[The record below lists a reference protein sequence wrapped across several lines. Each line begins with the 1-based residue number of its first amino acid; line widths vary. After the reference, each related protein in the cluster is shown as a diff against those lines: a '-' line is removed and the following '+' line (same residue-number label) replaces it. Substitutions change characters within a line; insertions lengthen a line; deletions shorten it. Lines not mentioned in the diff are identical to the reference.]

1 MLIIAKKSMY
11 FYSNGYLTSIRD
23 SANLF
28 ITLSDDYKDIT
39 IKNEDINEAVL
50 MYIMFGGDEIPI
62 IK

>member
-23 SANLF
+23 SDKLF
-28 ITLSDDYKDIT
+28 ITLSNDYKDIT
-39 IKNEDINEAVL
+39 IKIEYINESVY
-50 MYIMFGGDEIPI
+50 MYIMFGGNEIPI

>member
-1 MLIIAKKSMY
+1 MY

-50 MYIMFGGDEIPI
+50 MYIMFGGNEIPI

>member
-1 MLIIAKKSMY
+1 MLIIAKKSI
-11 FYSNGYLTSIRD
+11 YSNGYLTSIRD
-23 SANLF
+23 SADLF

-50 MYIMFGGDEIPI
+50 MYIMFGGNEIPI